1 MEQIT
6 NDENFLRAQELE
18 VLEKSPLSPFEE
30 DIPKNSDELLK
41 SQAHFIDLSGKI
53 TLS

>member
-6 NDENFLRAQELE
+6 NDDDFVKPEELE
-18 VLEKSPLSPFEE
+18 APDKVPFSSADE

-41 SQAHFIDLSGKI
+41 SQAHFIDLSGK
-53 TLS
+53 

>member
-6 NDENFLRAQELE
+6 NDDNFLRPSEFE
-18 VLEKSPLSPFEE
+18 VADKLPLSLADE

-41 SQAHFIDLSGKI
+41 SQAHFIDLSGR
-53 TLS
+53 